1 MELRQQSPTTKMKFK
16 FNSLLLLSLMGWV
29 AQAVAATPTK
39 PNILFIAVDD
49 LRPQLGCYGEKQI
62 ISPNIDRLAK
72 SGVMF
77 SRAYCQVPVCGAS
90 RASLLT
96 GLRPL
101 PNRFIDYDTWAE
113 KDAPGIA
120 DLPGWLKRQGYET
133 FSMGK
138 IYHQPTDNSDSWTQI
153 GSPLIKQSSFPD
165 YRLAKSR
172 APAGTPGWGGGLSHE
187 AADLPEEGYFQA
199 QLASAAIARL
209 KEMKQSGKPG
219 FLAVGFTKPHLPFV
233 APKKYWDLYKRE
245 ELVPASN
252 PFRPKNAPDQAMH
265 NFDELRHYRDIPMN
279 GPLSPE
285 LALTLQHGYYAC
297 VSFTDAMVGRV
308 LNELERLGM
317 AENTIVILWGDH
329 GWQLGEHALWCKH
342 ANFNTSLNA
351 PLIIRAPKI
360 ANGAKTP
367 ALVEFVDVYPTLCEL
382 AGVPL
387 PGHLEGSSLVP
398 LLREPTKPWKQAA
411 FSRYHDGDTIRT
423 DRYFYTEWNRD
434 GKTTARMLYD
444 HQSDPMENTNIVDT
458 AEGNRVAAQLSGLL
472 KSGWKPVAGALPNS
486 SGP

>member
-1 MELRQQSPTTKMKFK
+1 MSVKFK
-16 FNSLLLLSLMGWV
+16 TILLTGLMGFLTSLGS
-29 AQAVAATPTK
+29 AANK
-39 PNILFIAVDD
+39 PDILFIVVDD
-49 LRPQLGCYGEKQI
+49 LRPQLGCYGEKQML
-62 ISPNIDRLAK
+62 SPNIDRLAE
-72 SGVMF
+72 SGVLF

-101 PNRFIDYDTWAE
+101 ANRFLDYDAVAE
-113 KDAPGIA
+113 KDAPGVV
-120 DLPGWLKRQGYET
+120 DLPGWLKQSGYET
-133 FSMGK
+133 FSLGK
-138 IYHQPTDNSDSWTQI
+138 VYHHPLDNSNSWTQI
-153 GSPLIKQSSFPD
+153 GSPLITQPSFPD
-165 YRLAKSR
+165 YRLVESR
-172 APAGTPGWGGGLSHE
+172 APAGTKGWGGGLSHE
-187 AADLPEEGYFQA
+187 AADLPEEEYFQS

-209 KEMKQSGKPG
+209 QSMKQSGKPG

-233 APKKYWDLYKRE
+233 APKKHWDLYKRE

-252 PFRPKNAPDQAMH
+252 PFRPLNAPNQAMH
-265 NFDELRHYRDIPMN
+265 QFNELRAYRDIPKE

-308 LNELERLGM
+308 LNELDRLGM

-351 PLIIRAPKI
+351 PLIIRAPKF
-360 ANGAKTP
+360 ATGAKTP

-387 PGHLEGSSLVP
+387 PGHLEGSSVVP

-411 FSRYHDGDTIRT
+411 FARYHAGQSVRT
-423 DRYFYTEWNRD
+423 DRYFYTEWNQG
-434 GKTTARMLYD
+434 GKAYASMLYD
-444 HQSDPMENTNIVDT
+444 HQTDPLENTNIAVT
-458 AEGNRVAAQLSGLL
+458 AEGKHVAAQLSGVL
-472 KSGWKPVAGALPNS
+472 KAGWKPVAEALTKS
-486 SGP
+486 SGQ